1 MKLEHTLWFGW
12 IFQFLSI
19 FLASQ
24 LFSHLPEQKPL
35 SLDNELCGCVF
46 AAQSRPTL
54 CAPVDRSPPGSPV
67 ISPSAVMECFPN
79 SWLWYWLH
87 KCVHFKK
94 GIEQYK

>member
-54 CAPVDRSPPGSPV
+54 CAPVDHSPPGSSV
-67 ISPSAVMECFPN
+67 R
-79 SWLWYWLH
+79 
-87 KCVHFKK
+87 
-94 GIEQYK
+94 GILQARILEWVAANHIINIKI

>member
-54 CAPVDRSPPGSPV
+54 CAPVDRSPPGSSV
-67 ISPSAVMECFPN
+67 R
-79 SWLWYWLH
+79 
-87 KCVHFKK
+87 
-94 GIEQYK
+94 GILQARILEWVAANHIINIKI

>member
-35 SLDNELCGCVF
+35 SLDNKLHGCMFVT
-46 AAQSRPTL
+46 QSCLTL
-54 CAPVDRSPPGSPV
+54 CAPVDCSPPGSSV
-67 ISPSAVMECFPN
+67 C
-79 SWLWYWLH
+79 
-87 KCVHFKK
+87 
-94 GIEQYK
+94 GILQARILEWVSINHVKNIKI